1 MKDFEREE
9 ANINELEQI
18 GEFVNFDAEDF
29 KSKEEYL
36 NNNEEYKV
44 KETQPQSFIDNEE
57 KTIKRTKDNSES
69 ITKKLKNLNS
79 NIASSSASST
89 VSFASVAAVTVTAAV
104 GVGVID
110 FPLDN
115 QESSLISSSLISSS
129 IESTSVIS
137 SSIES
142 TSESSSENIP
152 INYGKFEFINYKVD
166 VHEIEDGQEIVYQKD
181 IYLYFDEELL
191 DGYNVRAIDNSNDQ
205 VFEYNFNSNYILLN
219 DISFNT
225 SEIEV
230 QILNSLEDIIDKYII
245 NVQSS
250 GSIEYQSELPMD
262 YIITYNENDTCN
274 LYYYPI
280 IEYENYTFSNELR
293 IYDLDNNK
301 LDYTFYNSDGI
312 YYIENINEN
321 EFNIQFSTYLI
332 EDNNYYLIAN
342 NKLDSIKPYD
352 IGWTASAEL
361 NNLEI
366 NIYEE
371 IVDKIKVSVQYLSD
385 DVIEEFVIYKNDIN
399 NNVVNVELSRIEE
412 NINVI
417 IEGEF
422 SKYSE
427 TPNIINYKGT
437 LNKYIKDSLEINP
450 NIYSYI
456 SLNRIEV
463 LNDSYGYDGAPTNI
477 YFDGYIKE
485 GDYLNVNIYDSSASL
500 INRIEN
506 INSTKE
512 RIQFNDLDTTQ
523 DLRLE
528 YILYNSFDEEISKNE
543 YQFSAEIPKEY
554 LGSSF
559 NFNSLNPNSI
569 YLTYN
574 EDSFNAYFYMNYSN
588 ESEYDFYYNIELYN
602 TLNFESEEPID
613 NYLSNDMVAYFED
626 LSYEGSYCVKYGAL
640 IKEGLVYYACKDLN
654 YPSGSFEVTLEDG
667 VNRNGYLGYENTTI
681 ENVYILDLIGKV
693 YSDIEVSLIIDN
705 NDIETLTI
713 PLNDITYENLSS
725 TFELD
730 LSKYT
735 YSEVQVEVRGLINT
749 HIELEEE
756 INNYIQVK
764 GNKGID
770 TILSTTIFK

>member
-44 KETQPQSFIDNEE
+44 KETQPQSFVENEE
-57 KTIKRTKDNSES
+57 KTIKRAKDNSES

-342 NKLDSIKPYD
+342 NKLDNIKPYD
-352 IGWTASAEL
+352 IDWTASAEL

-437 LNKYIKDSLEINP
+437 LNKYIKGL
-450 NIYSYI
+450 
-456 SLNRIEV
+456 
-463 LNDSYGYDGAPTNI
+463 
-477 YFDGYIKE
+477 
-485 GDYLNVNIYDSSASL
+485 
-500 INRIEN
+500 
-506 INSTKE
+506 
-512 RIQFNDLDTTQ
+512 
-523 DLRLE
+523 
-528 YILYNSFDEEISKNE
+528 LY
-543 YQFSAEIPKEY
+543 A
-554 LGSSF
+554 
-559 NFNSLNPNSI
+559 
-569 YLTYN
+569 
-574 EDSFNAYFYMNYSN
+574 
-588 ESEYDFYYNIELYN
+588 
-602 TLNFESEEPID
+602 
-613 NYLSNDMVAYFED
+613 
-626 LSYEGSYCVKYGAL
+626 
-640 IKEGLVYYACKDLN
+640 
-654 YPSGSFEVTLEDG
+654 
-667 VNRNGYLGYENTTI
+667 
-681 ENVYILDLIGKV
+681 
-693 YSDIEVSLIIDN
+693 
-705 NDIETLTI
+705 
-713 PLNDITYENLSS
+713 
-725 TFELD
+725 
-730 LSKYT
+730 
-735 YSEVQVEVRGLINT
+735 
-749 HIELEEE
+749 
-756 INNYIQVK
+756 
-764 GNKGID
+764 
-770 TILSTTIFK
+770 